1 MENEPTIV
9 KMDDGEG
16 INGHNPFSNNPS
28 NKIAAYGGAHGPKW
42 TDEAIKK
49 LIKLWGE
56 RPSLY
61 DTKHESYFSKNK
73 RREAMEEICETMD
86 MGMQD
91 IQLKMVS
98 LRTYYGSQHRKKIA
112 WENDSSK
119 KTPFTSRW
127 QFWIPLQ
134 FLQDHMTQK
143 QPESKGSL
151 AIDEDGCSVPTD
163 LRFDDIDTGMD
174 INFHLGIFV
183 IETSSLCSCADA

>member
-1 MENEPTIV
+1 MENELTIV
-9 KMDDGEG
+9 KMNDVEG
-16 INGHNPFSNNPS
+16 TNDHSNPFSSNPS
-28 NKIAAYGGAHGPKW
+28 NKIAGYGGAHSPKW

-61 DTKHESYFSKNK
+61 DTKNESYFSKNK
-73 RREAMEEICETMD
+73 RREAMEEICEAMD

-98 LRTYYGSQHRKKIA
+98 LRTYYGSQHRKKLA
-112 WENDSSK
+112 WENDVNK

-143 QPESKGSL
+143 QSENKGSL
-151 AIDEDGCSVPTD
+151 VVDEDGFSVSPDTR
-163 LRFDDIDTGMD
+163 LDDIDNGM
-174 INFHLGIFV
+174 V
-183 IETSSLCSCADA
+183 A